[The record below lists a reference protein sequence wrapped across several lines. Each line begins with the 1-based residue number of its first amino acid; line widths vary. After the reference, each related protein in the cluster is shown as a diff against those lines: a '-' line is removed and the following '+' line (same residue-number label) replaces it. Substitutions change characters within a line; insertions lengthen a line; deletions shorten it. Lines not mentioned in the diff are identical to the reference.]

1 MYPMQGVEQ
10 DAIVVSKMWAQIE
23 MQGFFCDSLK
33 THQAELLH
41 AALVEIQGNTRHFH
55 VKILANA

>member
-1 MYPMQGVEQ
+1 
-10 DAIVVSKMWAQIE
+10 

-41 AALVEIQGNTRHFH
+41 AALVEIQGNTQHFH